1 MTSVTTTST
10 SRPSSSSGRAPF
22 PGVVVEVTARSDG
35 DLNAALAG
43 SGDVAWAHQV
53 HGATVLEVDRPG
65 SAGDGD
71 ALVTTTRGLRLAVRA
86 ADCGQLVLAPAGGRK
101 CVAVAHVGWRGGRDG
116 VVAAAAGVIRGISG
130 VEEVRAWLGPCIGP
144 CCYRFGEDDIDAVA
158 AALGDGVRSVTSA
171 GDPALDL
178 PEAVALAAA
187 AAGVVL
193 VGSDGRCTA
202 CARDVDDRPRFF
214 SHRARGDVARH
225 GVLACLR

>member
-1 MTSVTTTST
+1 MRRVTLLQIGIGTV
-10 SRPSSSSGRAPF
+10 G
-22 PGVVVEVTARSDG
+22 
-35 DLNAALAG
+35 
-43 SGDVAWAHQV
+43 
-53 HGATVLEVDRPG
+53 GAVLEQTIANRDRWRRDFATEFVVG
-65 SAGDGD
+65 
-71 ALVTTTRGLRLAVRA
+71 AL
-86 ADCGQLVLAPAGGRK
+86 
-101 CVAVAHVGWRGGRDG
+101 GGRDG

-158 AALGDGVRSVTSA
+158 AALGDGVRSVTCA